1 MAFTAYHLT
10 QSGDLRSGLNE
21 EQIRSAFTNKDGVLW
36 ADICETTEEDG
47 RFLERVFGFHHL
59 VIEDCL
65 SKRLHPPK
73 IDDFGDYIFIVV
85 HGIDYTTETNVVG
98 TTEMQIF
105 LGAHFVVSSHA
116 TPLFSVEAVRRLV
129 EEHGHPMRRGADFL
143 AHALVDALIDNIL
156 PTIDAMGERANDI
169 EEEVIRNPQRST
181 LEAILHLKRSALQLH
196 RIAAPQRDV
205 MNRLSR
211 QEFSIVSNEAR
222 VFYRDSYDHILR
234 IEDLNQSLRDRA
246 ADALSTYLSVVANRQ
261 NETMRVLSIVAAI
274 FLPLMLLA
282 GIYGM
287 NFEQMP
293 ELKWGWSYYAVL
305 GLMGTL
311 IVGAL
316 LWFRARAWITWG
328 QQGVTRLRPFMVDRK
343 SLVGYL
349 EHMSMPSRRN
359 RNRQPAETESPG
371 I

>member
-10 QSGDLRSGLNE
+10 QGGDLRRGLNE
-21 EQIRSAFTNKDGVLW
+21 EQIRSAFVEKDGLLW
-36 ADICETTEEDG
+36 VDICETTEEDG
-47 RFLERVFGFHHL
+47 RFLERTFNFHHL
-59 VIEDCL
+59 LIEDCL

-73 IDDFGDYIFIVV
+73 IDDFDDYIFIAV
-85 HGIDYTTETNVVG
+85 HGIDHTIETNIVE
-98 TTEMQIF
+98 TAELQIF
-105 LGAHFVVSSHA
+105 LGSHFVVSNHIV
-116 TPLFSVEAVRRLV
+116 PLFSVKAVRRLV
-129 EEHGHPMRRGADFL
+129 EEHGRPMRRGADFL

-196 RIAAPQRDV
+196 RIVAPQREV
-205 MNRLSR
+205 LNRLSR
-211 QEFSIVSNEAR
+211 QEFPTVSNEAR
-222 VFYRDSYDHILR
+222 IFYRDIYDHILR

-261 NETMRVLSIVAAI
+261 NETMRVLSIVATI

-305 GLMGTL
+305 GFMGTV

-328 QQGVTRLRPFMVDRK
+328 QQEVARLRPFMVDRK

-349 EHMSMPSRRN
+349 DHISMPSHRDSN
-359 RNRQPAETESPG
+359 KQPTETEPPV